1 MKIEEFKNVTMIYM
15 RHVGEYGL
23 KNKEL
28 METFKQFLKDNHLLN
43 DQSVILGI
51 ALDNPQI
58 VPADQLRYD
67 VGLIVDETEN
77 DILPSRLIDDGKYAI
92 FEVPH
97 TAQGVQDFW
106 IQIPK
111 LAENLS
117 IDEKKPILERYA
129 MNKSRIICVNSVFH
143 LNNINCINKKDV
155 LESIF
160 SKIIQIIVK
169 LCYNESVN
177 KSS

>member
-97 TAQGVQDFW
+97 TAQGVQ
-106 IQIPK
+106 
-111 LAENLS
+111 
-117 IDEKKPILERYA
+117 
-129 MNKSRIICVNSVFH
+129 
-143 LNNINCINKKDV
+143 
-155 LESIF
+155 
-160 SKIIQIIVK
+160 
-169 LCYNESVN
+169 
-177 KSS
+177 

>member
-77 DILPSRLIDDGKYAI
+77 DILPSRLIDDGKYTI

-117 IDEKKPILERYA
+117 IDEKKSILERYA
-129 MNKSRIICVNSVFH
+129 MNKIKNH
-143 LNNINCINKKDV
+143 LCEFCIPLK
-155 LESIF
+155 
-160 SKIIQIIVK
+160 
-169 LCYNESVN
+169 
-177 KSS
+177 

>member
-58 VPADQLRYD
+58 TPVHQLRYD
-67 VGLIVDETEN
+67 VGLIVDENEN
-77 DILPSRLIDDGKYAI
+77 NILPSRLIADGKYVI

-97 TAQGVQDFW
+97 TAQGVQNFW
-106 IQIPK
+106 IQLPK
-111 LAENLS
+111 LAEDLS
-117 IDEKKPILERYA
+117 IDEKKPIIERYT
-129 MNKSRIICVNSVFH
+129 MYKIKNH
-143 LNNINCINKKDV
+143 LCEFCIP
-155 LESIF
+155 
-160 SKIIQIIVK
+160 VK
-169 LCYNESVN
+169 
-177 KSS
+177 

>member
-43 DQSVILGI
+43 DQSVLLLMKLKMIFCQADWLMMENMQYLKYLILLKVSRIFGFKFQSWQKI
-51 ALDNPQI
+51 Y
-58 VPADQLRYD
+58 QLMKRNQF
-67 VGLIVDETEN
+67 LN
-77 DILPSRLIDDGKYAI
+77 
-92 FEVPH
+92 
-97 TAQGVQDFW
+97 
-106 IQIPK
+106 
-111 LAENLS
+111 
-117 IDEKKPILERYA
+117 A
-129 MNKSRIICVNSVFH
+129 MLWTKSRIICVNSVFH

>member
-92 FEVPH
+92 FEVIH
-97 TAQGVQDFW
+97 TKQDVLSFW
-106 IQIPK
+106 GNIHK
-111 LAENLS
+111 LTADLLV
-117 IDEKKPILERYA
+117 DDRRPIIERYA
-129 MNKSRIICVNSVFH
+129 SNKIANHLCEFCVPI
-143 LNNINCINKKDV
+143 L
-155 LESIF
+155 
-160 SKIIQIIVK
+160 
-169 LCYNESVN
+169 
-177 KSS
+177 

>member
-1 MKIEEFKNVTMIYM
+1 
-15 RHVGEYGL
+15 
-23 KNKEL
+23 
-28 METFKQFLKDNHLLN
+28 
-43 DQSVILGI
+43 
-51 ALDNPQI
+51 

-117 IDEKKPILERYA
+117 IDEKKPILERYT
-129 MNKSRIICVNSVFH
+129 MNKIKNH
-143 LNNINCINKKDV
+143 LCEFCIPLK
-155 LESIF
+155 
-160 SKIIQIIVK
+160 
-169 LCYNESVN
+169 
-177 KSS
+177 